1 MVNKIQITNCQY
13 LSQFIDKLPSH
24 CLINKGITGC
34 GGTTLELQS
43 KRNSIILCP
52 TKNLVAS
59 KVKPEFL
66 GVTGETTNKE
76 IKDYAM
82 GEGDKKIIATF
93 KIFLSFNHEIAEPRF
108 GLLLPELSPRNF
120 S

>member
-1 MVNKIQITNCQY
+1 MINKIQITNCQY

-82 GEGDKKIIATF
+82 GKGDKKIIATYDA
-93 KIFLSFNHEIAEPRF
+93 LSR
-108 GLLLPELSPRNF
+108 LMELIPD
-120 S
+120 